1 MDFPFVSEDFQR
13 AFRNTFRAQ
22 TNSGRDLHVSDVV
35 IPVVDFTPQASGTS
49 LPSYLQKALSRSTET
64 LSITATTFSQ
74 IFSTT
79 GFYQIQVSASV
90 KGGDITSA
98 ISSYNG
104 STYVGLKAYLLKN
117 GTNSSDSL
125 LDTVVVYNPP
135 NHQIFQD
142 TTISGTGE
150 IRFYYTQIADVNGNL
165 TNPLGYSPQ

>member
-49 LPSYLQKALSRSTET
+49 LPSYLQNALSRSTENT
-64 LSITATTFSQ
+64 SVTSTSFTQL
-74 IFSTT
+74 FSTT
-79 GFYQIQVSASV
+79 GFYQMQITASV
-90 KGGDITSA
+90 KGGDLTSA
-98 ISSYNG
+98 VSSYDG
-104 STYVGLKAYLLKN
+104 SSYIGLKAYLLKN

-125 LDTVVVYNPP
+125 LDTIVVYNPP
-135 NHQIFQD
+135 NHSIHQD

-165 TNPLGYSPQ
+165 TNPVGYSPQ